1 MLMYQKSFNA
11 ASRLM
16 TALDEALDRL
26 INQTAW
32 WAINGRAAAPPIAK
46 NRRTPHENYHRRHDA
61 QLQHKPKPH
70 HAADERRLYAGLY
83 RKEVPARQRGCG
95 QRHQTKQLYREY
107 QQNEIYLSNIGT
119 AYSRIDTA
127 ESILVNLSGQI
138 GNYDTILK
146 GMNGIY
152 NADDMQTMATEMR
165 VLQQQMVSD
174 LNQKYTSQYLFSG
187 SGGSAPFSLDA
198 DGKLLFRGL
207 DVNDPANGAQF
218 KAWCAEEIPTD
229 IGAPFDTSLC
239 ALNYVG
245 YGQDA
250 DGLSNNAISLLGQM
264 ADAIEA
270 GTFEGDAGRY
280 LDKIQSSHQRL
291 VVGLTE
297 LDARANHLT
306 VAQDRLEPPNTQ
318 PVRAHWRRQ

>member
-1 MLMYQKSFNA
+1 
-11 ASRLM
+11 
-16 TALDEALDRL
+16 
-26 INQTAW
+26 
-32 WAINGRAAAPPIAK
+32 
-46 NRRTPHENYHRRHDA
+46 
-61 QLQHKPKPH
+61 
-70 HAADERRLYAGLY
+70 
-83 RKEVPARQRGCG
+83 
-95 QRHQTKQLYREY
+95 
-107 QQNEIYLSNIGT
+107 
-119 AYSRIDTA
+119 
-127 ESILVNLSGQI
+127 
-138 GNYDTILK
+138 
-146 GMNGIY
+146 MNGIY

-306 VAQDRLEPPNTQ
+306 VAQDRLETTQ
-318 PVRAHWRRQ
+318 TNLYERIGDASKVDSESALMNYQSIFYSYQVALRLGSTLLTTSFVDFLGRAL